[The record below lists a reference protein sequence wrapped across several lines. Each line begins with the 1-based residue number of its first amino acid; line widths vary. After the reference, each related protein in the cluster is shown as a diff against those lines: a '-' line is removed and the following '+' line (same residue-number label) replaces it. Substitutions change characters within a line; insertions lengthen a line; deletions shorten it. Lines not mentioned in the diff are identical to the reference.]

1 MSNKNINI
9 LIADDEALLRMDL
22 KEVLLE
28 NDYNVIG
35 EARNGNEV
43 LEFCKTTTPDLLILD
58 VKMPD
63 MDGLKTL
70 EILNSSL
77 EYPKFPVIMLTAY
90 SQKDLVEKASSLGV
104 FGYLIKP
111 VKETDLLPAIEIA
124 MARASEM
131 LFIQKQVGKL
141 KETLEVRKFVEKAK
155 GILMEKYLLS
165 EQDSFKKIQKFSMD
179 NRKSMREVAENIIN
193 EGDMI

>member
-1 MSNKNINI
+1 MNSKNINV

-28 NDYNVIG
+28 NGYNVIG
-35 EARNGNEV
+35 EAKNGNEV
-43 LEFCKTTTPDLLILD
+43 LDFCKTTTPDLLILD

-90 SQKDLVEKASSLGV
+90 SQKDLVEKASGLGV

-111 VKETDLLPAIEIA
+111 VRETDLLPAIEIA
-124 MARASEM
+124 LSRSGEM
-131 LFIQKQVGKL
+131 FFIQKEVGKL

-155 GILMEKYLLS
+155 GILMEKYLLN
-165 EQDSFKKIQKFSMD
+165 EQEAFKKIQKFSMD
-179 NRKSMREVAENIIN
+179 HRKSMKEVSESIIN
-193 EGDMI
+193 IGDII